1 MAKKVLVG
9 MSGGVDSSVCAL
21 LLKEKGY
28 DVTGVTLL
36 LRNNLNTN
44 ENTSCGS
51 ESDVNDAKAICE
63 KLGIEHITI
72 DMSGLFNEKV
82 VDNFVDTYISGRT
95 PNPCIECNRHI
106 KFDKMLEK
114 AIELGFDY
122 IATGHYATILKL
134 PNGRYT
140 IKKPVDISK
149 DQTYV
154 LYRLTQNQLAHTI
167 FPLSEYTKP
176 EIREMAEKAGLI
188 NSRKPDSQDIC
199 FVPDGDY
206 AKFIEEY
213 SGYKSIQGDYIDIN
227 GNVIGKHNGMIH
239 YTIGQR
245 KGLGV
250 TFGKPMFVKS
260 INAENN
266 TVMLCEDKD
275 LYTSELL
282 ADNLNF
288 MSVDDIKGE
297 MKIMAKTRYSQKEQ
311 PATLEVSDGIARVIF
326 DNPQRAFTKGQSVV
340 FYDDDTVIGGG
351 III

>member
-1 MAKKVLVG
+1 MAKVLVG

-36 LRNNLNTN
+36 LRNKLNTDS
-44 ENTSCGS
+44 NTSCGS
-51 ESDVNDAKAICE
+51 QSDVEDAKVICD
-63 KLGIEHITI
+63 KLGIGHITM
-72 DMSGLFNEKV
+72 DMSELFNEKV
-82 VDNFVDTYISGRT
+82 VDDFVNTYISGKT

-114 AIELGFDY
+114 ATELGFDY
-122 IATGHYATILKL
+122 IATGHYATIIKL

-140 IKKPVDISK
+140 IKKPVDVSK

-154 LYRLTQNQLAHTI
+154 LYRLTQEQLSHTL

-176 EIREMAEKAGLI
+176 EIREMAEKAELI

-206 AKFIEEY
+206 ANFIEEY
-213 SGYKSIQGDYIDIN
+213 SGYKSVEGDYIDIN
-227 GNVIGKHNGMIH
+227 GNIIGKHSGMIH
-239 YTIGQR
+239 YTVGQR

-266 TVMLCEDKD
+266 TVTLCEDKD
-275 LYTSELL
+275 LYTSELF
-282 ADNLNF
+282 ANELNF
-288 MSVDDIKGE
+288 MSVDEICGK

-311 PATLEVSDGIARVIF
+311 PATLEVSEGVAKVVF

-340 FYDDDTVIGGG
+340 FYDGDMVIGGG
-351 III
+351 KII